1 MRTPP
6 LGHGAVERHVAGDDV
21 AILCAALGPGA
32 HVVQHVSLVL
42 RRARERVCADRGRR
56 FERAERRNPT
66 EPERRD
72 RTATGRRLLIRPGEN
87 SLTVTPRGSSSRT
100 RTKRHGWV
108 ENAAGKRLLIRQPD
122 QTR

>member
-21 AILCAALGPGA
+21 AIICAALGPGA

-72 RTATGRRLLIRPGEN
+72 RTATGRRLLIRPGGKPIGGDPPGFQQQN
-87 SLTVTPRGSSSRT
+87 TDKRGTCR
-100 RTKRHGWV
+100 
-108 ENAAGKRLLIRQPD
+108 E
-122 QTR
+122 